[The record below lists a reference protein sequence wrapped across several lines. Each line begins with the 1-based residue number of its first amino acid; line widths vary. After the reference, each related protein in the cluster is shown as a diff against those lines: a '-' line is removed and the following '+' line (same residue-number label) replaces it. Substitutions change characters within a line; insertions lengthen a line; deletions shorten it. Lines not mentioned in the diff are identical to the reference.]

1 MNEPC
6 GWDPSQYAQFDAP
19 RLRPAIELLNRV
31 VHPGP
36 AIVHD
41 LGTGRGEMARAM
53 ADRWPSAEVTGSDL
67 SPEMLTEAATVPSR
81 VSWEIGDV
89 RNWQPD
95 RGHDVIYSNAVLHW
109 VDDHAELLPRLVS
122 YLNPGGVLAIQMPLS
137 WHEPSHQL
145 MRATLATGGPGGSPL
160 GDPALRQRY
169 ERPPV
174 ESPGW
179 YHTILEP
186 HVTELDIWE
195 TRYFQIL
202 DGPEPVYEWVSGTAL
217 RPILE
222 SLQRSELGRFVEVYR
237 SALQEAYP
245 SRPDETTIYP
255 FPRLFIVATR

>member
-1 MNEPC
+1 
-6 GWDPSQYAQFDAP
+6 
-19 RLRPAIELLNRV
+19 
-31 VHPGP
+31 
-36 AIVHD
+36 
-41 LGTGRGEMARAM
+41 MARAM
-53 ADRWPSAEVTGSDL
+53 ADRWPAAEVTGSDL

-186 HVTELDIWE
+186 TSPSSTSGRPGTSRSSTARSPCTNGSQERHCDRFSRAFREANWAGSSRSTDRHSRRR
-195 TRYFQIL
+195 TRHGL
-202 DGPEPVYEWVSGTAL
+202 T
-217 RPILE
+217 RPRSTHSLACSSWPHADPTTDME
-222 SLQRSELGRFVEVYR
+222 S
-237 SALQEAYP
+237 
-245 SRPDETTIYP
+245 
-255 FPRLFIVATR
+255 PRCAAG